1 MHRVLSRALSA
12 AVVGMP
18 AAAFAAAGDSA
29 SLAPPPAA
37 LSPTEFRPLKVTR
50 VEQLTADTRRVTL
63 ALPTEST
70 ELGGSTASCIV
81 VRATVDG
88 KEVVRPYTPTSPA
101 HQRGSVDL
109 VVKSYPKG
117 KVSRCV
123 YPLCAC
129 ASRSALALTRAPP
142 PPLPTPIPARIPPGT
157 LGASVWVIRWN

>member
-1 MHRVLSRALSA
+1 MFSRRAITRALSA
-12 AVVGMP
+12 ALVGVP
-18 AAAFAAAGDSA
+18 AAAFAATGDSSSA

-70 ELGGSTASCIV
+70 ELGGSTASCLV

-117 KVSRCV
+117 TVSRCV
-123 YPLCAC
+123 RPRRSGARGEAHAESDR
-129 ASRSALALTRAPP
+129 ASPS
-142 PPLPTPIPARIPPGT
+142 PTPQAHWGRPRG
-157 LGASVWVIRWN
+157 